1 MKSGQ
6 KKASW
11 GFDTKNIDTK
21 VRPQDDFYHY
31 ANGTWIKKAKI
42 PPEEAQVGS
51 FYDLRL
57 ETEKQ
62 LKVIMDRVLV
72 KKNHKKG
79 TPEQLLSDYYRSA
92 ADMKRRNALG
102 IKPLAEYR
110 EKIDA
115 ISSYETLVSTIAYL
129 HKEGVSGV
137 WGSFMDQD
145 FKDSTTYRMFLWQ
158 GGLSLPDR
166 DYYLLDA
173 PEQKRVRE
181 AYVVHIEKL
190 LKLAGFKKQ
199 DISRAQEIVLH
210 IETRLAKASMKK
222 EDSRDP
228 EKVYHK
234 QTPDAFWKKY
244 FERLGIKN
252 ISTVIVGQPDF
263 FKEVAKMLKEVALD
277 DWKTYLEWHL
287 INDFAGTL
295 SEAFVKENFR
305 FYSQVMYGTKKMK
318 PMWRRALS
326 AAGGAL
332 GEPLGKIYIK
342 EYFPESAKKKI
353 DTLVTDLFAVY
364 EGRIRELDWMSP
376 ETKKKAV
383 AKLRVMKRKIAY
395 PTKWDAYKDVSI
407 SPTDY
412 FGNMRQIHE
421 HDRKKMLRK
430 LKKPVD
436 RTEWITTPQVVNAFY
451 NPGLNDINFPAAI
464 LQWPFFDPNADD
476 ALNYAGIGSVIGH
489 EMTHGFDDSG
499 AKFNGDGNMKDWW
512 TPKDKKSFE
521 QKGKM
526 IVDQA
531 NEYTVVDDIKL
542 NGQHTLGENIAD
554 FGGLVIAYDA
564 YQKHLAKTG
573 RKDIDGLSPEQRF
586 FLAFA
591 QMERSVSR
599 PEVVKVRALT
609 DPHAN
614 AQFRVNAP
622 FSNFEPFYETFNVK
636 KGDKLYREPKD
647 RAKIW

>member
-21 VRPQDDFYHY
+21 VRPQDDFYNY
-31 ANGTWIKKAKI
+31 ANGAWIKKTKI

-51 FYDLRL
+51 FFDLRI

-62 LKVIMDRVLV
+62 LKAIMDTLLA
-72 KKNHKKG
+72 KKRYKKG
-79 TPEQLLSDYYRSA
+79 TPEQLLSDYYRAA

-102 IKPLAEYR
+102 IKPLAELR
-110 EKIDA
+110 KKIAA
-115 ISSYETLVSTIAYL
+115 ISSHETLVSTITYL

-137 WGSFMDQD
+137 WNSFMDQD
-145 FKDSTTYRMFLWQ
+145 FKDSTTYLMFLWQ

-173 PEQKRVRE
+173 PEQKRIRL

-190 LKLAGFKKQ
+190 LTLAGFTKK
-199 DISRAQEIVLH
+199 DITRAQEVVLR

-222 EDSRDP
+222 EDTRDP

-234 QTPDAFWKKY
+234 QTPGAFWKKY
-244 FERLGIKN
+244 FERIGAKSVSKI
-252 ISTVIVGQPDF
+252 VVGQPDF
-263 FKEVAKMLKEVALD
+263 FKEVLTMLKEIPLD
-277 DWKTYLEWHL
+277 DWKIYLEWHL
-287 INDFAGTL
+287 INDFSGTL
-295 SEAFVKENFR
+295 SEPFVKANFH
-305 FYSQVMYGTKKMK
+305 FYSHVMYGVKKMK
-318 PMWRRALS
+318 PLWRRALR
-326 AAGGAL
+326 AADGAL
-332 GEPLGKIYIK
+332 SEPMGKIYIK

-364 EGRIRELDWMSP
+364 EGRIRALDWMGP
-376 ETKKKAV
+376 ETKKKAI

-395 PTKWDAYKDVSI
+395 PTKWDAYKDVAI
-407 SPTDY
+407 RADDY
-412 FGNMRQIHE
+412 FGNMRQIHM
-421 HDRKKMLRK
+421 HAHRKMLRK
-430 LKKPVD
+430 LRKPVD

-464 LQWPFFDPNADD
+464 LKWPFFDPSADD
-476 ALNYAGIGSVIGH
+476 AMNYAAIGSVIGH

-512 TPKDKKSFE
+512 TPKDKKAFE

-526 IVDQA
+526 IVGQA
-531 NEYTVVDDIKL
+531 DGHVVAENIKL
-542 NGQHTLGENIAD
+542 NGKLTLGENIAD
-554 FGGLVIAYDA
+554 LGGLVIAWDA
-564 YQKHLAKTG
+564 YQKHLEKGG
-573 RKDIDGLSPEQRF
+573 RKNIEGFSPEQRF

-591 QMERSVSR
+591 QMERAVYR
-599 PEVVKVRALT
+599 PEILKMRALT
-609 DPHAN
+609 DPHSD
-614 AQFRVNAP
+614 AP
-622 FSNFEPFYETFNVK
+622 FRINMPVSNFEPFYETFNVK
-636 KGDKLYREPKD
+636 KGDKLYREPKK